1 MRKRQ
6 PNYRRVKIHRTYSVE
21 DITCLFGTHKNTV
34 RAWLKAGLPTCDA
47 KRPVLVLGTDLV
59 SFLKVRCAKRKQ
71 PCANGEIYCVRC
83 RAPKAP
89 AGEMVE
95 YSAETPT
102 LGVLR
107 GICPDC
113 HCMINRRVSS
123 TKLEVV
129 CGKLFVSV
137 TKAQCQVSNRDEPS
151 LNSDL
156 RKEA

>member
-1 MRKRQ
+1 MKKRQ
-6 PNYRRVKIHRTYSVE
+6 PNYRHVKIHRTYSVE
-21 DITCLFGTHKNTV
+21 EIASLLGTHKNTV
-34 RAWLKAGLPTCDA
+34 RTWLKVGLPTCDA
-47 KRPVLVLGTDLV
+47 KRPVLVLGADLA
-59 SFLKVRCAKRKQ
+59 SFLRVRCAKRKQ
-71 PCANGEIYCVRC
+71 PCKVGELYCVRC
-83 RAPKAP
+83 RVPKVP

-95 YSAETPT
+95 YQAETPT

-129 CGKLFVSV
+129 CGKLSVSF
-137 TKAQCQVSNRDEPS
+137 TKAPCQVSNRDEPS
-151 LNSDL
+151 LNNDF